1 MNKAFIGLYFLLT
14 QSIVRSRRLELDVN
28 VTERHGAVGF
38 GNRQTFSVLGFPH
51 VQRQRLDHVI

>member
-1 MNKAFIGLYFLLT
+1 
-14 QSIVRSRRLELDVN
+14 LELDVN